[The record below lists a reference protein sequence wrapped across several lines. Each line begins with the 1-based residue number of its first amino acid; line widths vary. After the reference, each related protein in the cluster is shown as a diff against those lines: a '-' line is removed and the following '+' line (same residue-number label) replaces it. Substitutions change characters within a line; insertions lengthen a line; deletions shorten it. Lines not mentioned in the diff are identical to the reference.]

1 MFVSKTKPSPWDPS
15 IHTLT
20 KKYFTG
26 KSSHWSHQSQR
37 RSLIDGAKISG
48 DGHFRHVS
56 LTFHMF
62 LFLLGGSLDVDFCTW
77 KDFIQTCTKEM
88 YLYTQGIQRNS
99 FRFLGSWPTWYAL
112 CPVMPSSLMAGCFF
126 LDNSENHMC
135 HGQKS
140 LYTILELF

>member
-37 RSLIDGAKISG
+37 RSPIDGAKISG

-56 LTFHMF
+56 PTFHMF

-77 KDFIQTCTKEM
+77 KHLRRCISTPRAQA
-88 YLYTQGIQRNS
+88 IQRNS
-99 FRFLGSWPTWYAL
+99 YRFLGSWPTWYAL
-112 CPVMPSSLMAGCFF
+112 CPVMPSSLMAGCVF
-126 LDNSENHMC
+126 L
-135 HGQKS
+135 GQLRKPYVPWS
-140 LYTILELF
+140 KVTILELC